1 MGRILDFFEKR
12 DSGKVEVNIGYP
24 QNNNTTVEGGGA
36 FSLIAR
42 ALSGKENDEN
52 ININEDNIMTIPTVA
67 NCVSLICDSIAQ
79 LPIDICFF
87 NEDGS
92 VSKVQDDTR
101 TFLLN
106 SEPNES
112 VDSFLLKRM
121 MVKDYLINGNSY
133 VVVERK
139 GNSIEGLYPVKSTD
153 VNIEPFEDGYKTTA
167 KITAKE
173 VSVEAEDVIITLKDS
188 TNGFQGEGVLTTG
201 KEILKVALGELY
213 YSQSILENGA
223 IPTGTIN
230 VPGPLSPQAF
240 TNIKSSW
247 QRNFSGAKNAG
258 KTAILEGGAKY
269 ESISLK
275 PNDLDLSTSKKN
287 TVTEICKL
295 FSVPES
301 MINANANK
309 YASTESNGLQFL
321 QFCVG
326 PVINAIECALN
337 KTLLLEDE
345 KMKGYFFRFDT
356 SELTRTV
363 ESEKVET
370 LVKAVKGRLI
380 SINEARGQ
388 LGYKSMPK
396 DFWLYGLGDVLYN
409 IETNKLVVA
418 NSGLGINPD
427 EALTPEQMAELKEKY
442 KHSYNEPTDEQIK
455 EDITKENEKGES
467 KSSPKKKKGG
477 KKKSEDGS

>member
-12 DSGKVEVNIGYP
+12 GNDRVEVNIGYP
-24 QNNNTTVEGGGA
+24 EDNGVVEGGGA
-36 FSLIAR
+36 FSLIAK
-42 ALSGKENDEN
+42 ALSGTQTQDV
-52 ININEDNIMTIPTVA
+52 ININEDNILTIPTVA
-67 NCVSLICDSIAQ
+67 NCISLICDSIAQ

-92 VSKVQDDTR
+92 VGKVQDDIR

-106 SEPNES
+106 NEPNES
-112 VDSFLLKRM
+112 IDSFLLKRM
-121 MVKDYLINGNSY
+121 IVKDYLINGNSY

-139 GNSIEGLYPVKSTD
+139 GNTVVGLYPVKSSD
-153 VNIEPFEDGYKTTA
+153 IEVETFENGYKTTA

-173 VSVEAEDVIITLKDS
+173 EEVETEDVIITLKDS
-188 TNGFQGEGVLTTG
+188 SNGFEGEGVLTTG
-201 KEILKVALGELY
+201 KEILKLALGEIY

-223 IPTGTIN
+223 IPTGTIT
-230 VPGPLSPQAF
+230 VPTKLTPQAF
-240 TNIKSSW
+240 TNIKASW
-247 QRNFSGAKNAG
+247 QKNFGGVKNAG
-258 KTAILEGGAKY
+258 KTAILENGAKY

-301 MINANANK
+301 MVNANANK

-409 IETNKLVVA
+409 IDTNKLVVA

-442 KHSYNEPTDEQIK
+442 KNNYNKEPTNEQVK
-455 EDITKENEKGES
+455 ENITKKDDGSGDN
-467 KSSPKKKKGG
+467 KSSPKK
-477 KKKSEDGS
+477 